1 VGLFDLIFDKDKLKD
16 TVFIKEF
23 SDENQ
28 LLKDL
33 EELSSKVASDKKKYI
48 ERDANLLKIGLSG
61 EKNVYYELKNSFVP
75 MYCLHDIRL
84 EYKDYVAQFDFI
96 VITNKF
102 IYVLETKK
110 LVGDIQINS
119 DGEFIRFI
127 KDRNGKLIKREGMAS
142 PISQN
147 QKHIDILRKILVD
160 KGFIESTPIKSLVVV
175 ANSKTVVDKKYA
187 SKITKEAI
195 CKYDNVA
202 AVIKKELG
210 KESPVNL
217 QGSKMKGIADF
228 LNEANTVKKYDL
240 VAKYSLTEEDFKVKS
255 VDSKEQLFEETVI
268 VEETVIEKETVIVKE
283 PVVEEIVNEDEVN
296 CANDEELEKRL
307 KSYRL
312 DTSRAANIKPY
323 FVFNNEGLSQLL
335 IHKPKSIEEL
345 SKIRGFGE
353 KNIEKYGQ
361 AIIEIINCSH

>member
-1 VGLFDLIFDKDKLKD
+1 MNLGGVKVGLLSLLFDTNKLRD
-16 TVFIKEF
+16 TIFIKEF
-23 SDENQ
+23 SEENQ
-28 LLKDL
+28 LLRDL
-33 EELSSKVASDKKKYI
+33 EELSNRVTSDKKKYI

-61 EKNVYYELKNSFVP
+61 EKNVYYELKNSFIP

-96 VITNKF
+96 IITSKF

-147 QKHIDILRKILVD
+147 QKHIDILRKLLVD
-160 KGFIESTPIKSLVVV
+160 IGFIESTPVKSLVVV

-187 SKITKEAI
+187 PKIIKEAI

-210 KESPVNL
+210 KESPINL
-217 QGSKMKGIADF
+217 QGSRMKVIADF
-228 LNEANTVKKYDL
+228 LNEANKVKKFDL
-240 VAKYSLTEEDFKVKS
+240 IGKYSLSEEDFIVQS
-255 VDSKEQLFEETVI
+255 VEHEEQLIKDAVI
-268 VEETVIEKETVIVKE
+268 AEE
-283 PVVEEIVNEDEVN
+283 PVVEEIVKTNEVSFN
-296 CANDEELEKRL
+296 SDEELEKRL

-312 DTSRAANIKPY
+312 DISRATNIKPY
-323 FVFNNEGLSQLL
+323 FVFNNEALCQLL
-335 IHKPKSIEEL
+335 IHKPRSIEEL
-345 SKIRGFGE
+345 SKVRGFGE

-361 AIIEIINCSH
+361 AIIHIINQC